1 MQQYVRISH
10 GQYGKHM
17 INGVF
22 PLVQGARF
30 NKDGIYYVTVDG
42 NYSQVPGIEPR
53 NCRIK
58 VKDLHQIEVVSEE
71 VYEKFC
77 TAKPKEEQAEA
88 PEISD
93 EERTEQIRERFE
105 ILNEMTSACKTGD
118 VRAMIVSGPPGIG
131 KTFGIVSQLQ
141 KASMFDNLKN
151 TNKWE
156 IVKGATSGLG
166 LYKKL
171 YQYSKAGSVLVF
183 DDCDTVLYDDLSLNI
198 LKAALD
204 SGKKRIIQWNTES
217 RVLDREGIPDK
228 FEFEGSVLF
237 VTNVKFDFVKSK
249 KLLDHLGALM
259 SRCHY
264 IDLTLDTVR
273 DKMLRIKDVM
283 TNGMLQDYKF
293 EDGVKP
299 ADVQQEILQYME
311 DNRSKLREL
320 SLRTALKIAD
330 LYAMNPGRWR
340 AIADTTILRSVA

>member
-30 NKDGIYYVTVDG
+30 NKDGIYYVTIDG
-42 NYSQVPGIEPR
+42 NYSTVPGIEPR

-77 TAKPKEEQAEA
+77 TAKPKEDTDKA
-88 PEISD
+88 PAISD

-151 TNKWE
+151 IE
-156 IVKGATSGLG
+156 FRERQGLR
-166 LYKKL
+166 K
-171 YQYSKAGSVLVF
+171 Q
-183 DDCDTVLYDDLSLNI
+183 
-198 LKAALD
+198 
-204 SGKKRIIQWNTES
+204 
-217 RVLDREGIPDK
+217 
-228 FEFEGSVLF
+228 
-237 VTNVKFDFVKSK
+237 
-249 KLLDHLGALM
+249 
-259 SRCHY
+259 
-264 IDLTLDTVR
+264 
-273 DKMLRIKDVM
+273 
-283 TNGMLQDYKF
+283 
-293 EDGVKP
+293 
-299 ADVQQEILQYME
+299 
-311 DNRSKLREL
+311 
-320 SLRTALKIAD
+320 
-330 LYAMNPGRWR
+330 
-340 AIADTTILRSVA
+340 

>member
-1 MQQYVRISH
+1 MQQYVRITR
-10 GQYGKHM
+10 GTYGKHT
-17 INGVF
+17 INGCF
-22 PLVQGARF
+22 PLVKGAAKNPQGL
-30 NKDGIYYVTVDG
+30 YYVTIDG
-42 NYSQVPGIEPR
+42 NYSTVPGIEAR

-58 VKDLHQIEVVSEE
+58 VKDLASVEVVSEE
-71 VYEKFC
+71 VYEKFT
-77 TAKPKEEQAEA
+77 TAQPKEDAQQE
-88 PEISD
+88 PTVSD
-93 EERTEQIRERFE
+93 EVRVEQIRERFD
-105 ILNEMTSACKTGD
+105 ILNEMTSAAKAGD

-141 KASMFDNLKN
+141 KASMFDNLKD

-283 TNGMLQDYKF
+283 TNGMLNDYKF
-293 EDGVKP
+293 EEGVKP
-299 ADVQQEILQYME
+299 DDVQAEILAYME

-330 LYAMNPGRWR
+330 LYAMNPSRWR